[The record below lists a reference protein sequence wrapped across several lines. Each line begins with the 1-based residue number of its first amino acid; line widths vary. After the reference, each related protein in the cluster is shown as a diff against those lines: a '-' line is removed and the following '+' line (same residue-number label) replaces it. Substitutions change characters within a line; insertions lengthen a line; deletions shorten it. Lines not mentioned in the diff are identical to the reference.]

1 MAAALKVEVD
11 SLIKE
16 LTLLERSQIPFACKL
31 TVQRLA
37 KAIAKQ
43 DIPAH
48 MKQVFQSPNSLTLRS
63 MNYKVISNHEARL
76 DFIEDIKK
84 GNSPTNY
91 LAPVTKQPLGPPG
104 TKAYETKFSRFVK
117 KAGIVPSNFYPIP
130 FKPNLRT
137 NSFGKPSQGEYS
149 QAWSGLNTSLASSRK
164 KRQLDPNFQLTGF
177 KKRTSG
183 FNRAKA
189 NRYFSIPDNRNVRT
203 RQGSFFD
210 LPKGI
215 YRVKGRGDSGVQ
227 LLFTYAERP
236 PTVPK
241 IFNYYGIVRTSVA
254 KDAPGIFRDM
264 LRKALK

>member
-16 LTLLERSQIPFACKL
+16 LTVFERSQIPFACKL
-31 TVQRLA
+31 TVRRLA

-48 MKQVFQSPNSLTLRS
+48 MKQVFQAPNSLTLRS
-63 MNYKVISNHEARL
+63 LNYKVISNHEARL
-76 DFIEDIKK
+76 DFIEDTKK

-91 LAPVTKQPLGPPG
+91 LAPVTKPPLGPPG

-117 KAGIVPSNFYPIP
+117 KAGIVPSNYYPIP
-130 FKPNLRT
+130 FKPNLKR
-137 NSFGKPSQGEYS
+137 NSYGKVSQGEYS
-149 QAWSGLNTSLASSRK
+149 KVWSGLQTTKGAGK
-164 KRQLDPNFQLTGF
+164 TG
-177 KKRTSG
+177 RG
-183 FNRAKA
+183 F
-189 NRYFSIPDNRNVRT
+189 RYFSVPDNRNRRAISA
-203 RQGSFFD
+203 RQGSLFD

-215 YRVKGRGDSGVQ
+215 YRVKGRGASGIQ

-241 IFNYYGIVRTSVA
+241 IFDPYGVA
-254 KDAPGIFRDM
+254 QEKLSKRAPGIFRDM
-264 LRKALK
+264 LREALK

>member
-1 MAAALKVEVD
+1 MAFALKVDIED
-11 SLIKE
+11 AIKK
-16 LTLLERSQIPFACKL
+16 LNLVERTQIPFASKRTL
-31 TVQRLA
+31 QKLA
-37 KAIAKQ
+37 KLIAK
-43 DIPAH
+43 DKVPTH
-48 MKQVFQSPNSLTLRS
+48 MKEVFQSPNNLTLKS
-63 MNYKVISNHEARL
+63 LNFKMVGNYEVKL
-76 DFIEDIKK
+76 DFIDDVKK
-84 GNSPTNY
+84 GNNPTNY
-91 LAPVTKQPLGPPG
+91 LAPVTRGVPG
-104 TKAYETKFSRFVK
+104 NQAYETKFSRFVK

-215 YRVKGRGDSGVQ
+215 YRVKGRGDSGIQ

-241 IFNYYGIVRTSVA
+241 IFDYYGVARTSVA
-254 KDAPGIFRDM
+254 QDAPGIFRDM
-264 LRKALK
+264 LREALK

>member
-1 MAAALKVEVD
+1 MTQALKVDVD
-11 SLIKE
+11 DAIKK
-16 LTLLERSQIPFACKL
+16 LNLAQRAQIPFAAKL
-31 TVQRLA
+31 TLQRLA
-37 KAIAKQ
+37 KAVTKK

-48 MKQVFQSPNSLTLRS
+48 MREVFQSPNNLTLKS
-63 MNYKVISNHEARL
+63 LNYKVVSNYEVNL
-76 DFIEDIKK
+76 DFIDSIDK
-84 GNSPTNY
+84 GNAPTNY
-91 LAPVTKQPLGPPG
+91 LAPVTRGVQGNR
-104 TKAYETKFSRFVK
+104 AYETKFSRFVK

-149 QAWSGLNTSLASSRK
+149 QAWTGLNTSLPSSRSK
-164 KRQLDPNFQLTGF
+164 KQLDPSFQLTGF
-177 KKRTSG
+177 KKRTGG

-189 NRYFSIPDNRNVRT
+189 NRYFSIPDNRNART

-241 IFNYYGIVRTSVA
+241 IFNYYGVVETKVA
-254 KDAPGIFRDM
+254 KRAPGIFRDA
-264 LRKALK
+264 LRQALK